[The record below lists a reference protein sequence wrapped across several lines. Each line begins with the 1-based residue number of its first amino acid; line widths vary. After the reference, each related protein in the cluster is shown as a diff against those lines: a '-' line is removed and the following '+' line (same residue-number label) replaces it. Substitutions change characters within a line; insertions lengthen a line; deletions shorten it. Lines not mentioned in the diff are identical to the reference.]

1 VLLVALTGGIACGKS
16 VISCLLLEKGCYVH
30 VADTAARELMSPG
43 TDVWRTVSDHFGP
56 GVLREDGTIDRAKL
70 GAIIFSDDKERAFL
84 NGLVHPRIF
93 ERIKETV
100 VRLEK
105 EGRYAIFVSEAA
117 LVFESGFAG
126 FYDKIVVAHCGRDVQ
141 LRRLM
146 ERDGIGRGEALNKVR
161 SQLGQ
166 EEKLKHADYTID
178 TSGTLAETIEQTER
192 VYAQL
197 VQDSDLKR
205 KSPSLARRPG
215 TPVRTDGSMD

>member
-16 VISCLLLEKGCYVH
+16 VIGRLLLEKGCFVH
-30 VADTAARELMSPG
+30 SADTAAHELMSPG
-43 TDVWRTVSDHFGP
+43 TQVWRAVADHFGP
-56 GVLREDGTIDRAKL
+56 GVHREDGTIDRAKL
-70 GAIIFSDDKERAFL
+70 GSIIFSDDKERAFL
-84 NGLVHPRIF
+84 NGLVHPLVL
-93 ERIKETV
+93 ERIMEIV
-100 VRLEK
+100 ARLEK
-105 EGRYAIFVSEAA
+105 EGRHTIFVSEAA
-117 LVFESGFAG
+117 LVVEAGFTR
-126 FYDKIVVAHCGRDVQ
+126 FYDKIIVARCGRDVQ

-197 VQDSDLKR
+197 VQDSELKC
-205 KSPSLARRPG
+205 K
-215 TPVRTDGSMD
+215 

>member
-1 VLLVALTGGIACGKS
+1 MLLVALTGGIACGKS
-16 VISCLLLEKGCYVH
+16 VIGRLLLEKGCFVH
-30 VADTAARELMSPG
+30 SADTAAHELMSPG
-43 TDVWRTVSDHFGP
+43 TQVWRAVADHFGP

-70 GAIIFSDDKERAFL
+70 GSIIFSDDKERAFL
-84 NGLVHPRIF
+84 NGLVHPLVL
-93 ERIKETV
+93 ERIMEIV
-100 VRLEK
+100 ARLEK
-105 EGRYAIFVSEAA
+105 EGRHTIFVSEAA
-117 LVFESGFAG
+117 LVVEAGFTR
-126 FYDKIVVAHCGRDVQ
+126 FYDKIIVARCGRDVQ

-197 VQDSDLKR
+197 VQDSIMI
-205 KSPSLARRPG
+205 SRRPQ
-215 TPVRTDGSMD
+215 TMGS

>member
-1 VLLVALTGGIACGKS
+1 MLLVALTGGIACGKS
-16 VISCLLLEKGCYVH
+16 VIGRLLLEKGCFVH
-30 VADTAARELMSPG
+30 SADTAAHELMSPG
-43 TDVWRTVSDHFGP
+43 TQVWRAVADHFGP

-70 GAIIFSDDKERAFL
+70 GSIIFSDDKERAFL
-84 NGLVHPRIF
+84 NGLVHPLVL
-93 ERIKETV
+93 ERIMEIV
-100 VRLEK
+100 ARLEK
-105 EGRYAIFVSEAA
+105 EGRHTIFVSEAA
-117 LVFESGFAG
+117 LVVEAGFTR
-126 FYDKIVVAHCGRDVQ
+126 FYDKIIVARCGRDVQ

-197 VQDSDLKR
+197 VQDNELKC
-205 KSPSLARRPG
+205 K
-215 TPVRTDGSMD
+215 

>member
-16 VISCLLLEKGCYVH
+16 VIGRLLLEKGCFVH
-30 VADTAARELMSPG
+30 SADTAAHELMSPG
-43 TDVWRTVSDHFGP
+43 TQVWRAVADHFGP

-70 GAIIFSDDKERAFL
+70 GSIIFSDDKERAFL
-84 NGLVHPRIF
+84 NGLVHPLVL
-93 ERIKETV
+93 ERIMEIV
-100 VRLEK
+100 ARLEK
-105 EGRYAIFVSEAA
+105 EGRHTIFVSEAA
-117 LVFESGFAG
+117 LVVEAGFTR
-126 FYDKIVVAHCGRDVQ
+126 FYDKIIVARCGRDVQ

-197 VQDSDLKR
+197 VQDSELKC
-205 KSPSLARRPG
+205 K
-215 TPVRTDGSMD
+215 